1 MLFVGHISIAFLLTY
16 AISKKFVLKDVSI
29 SFVMFLSTLPDIDLL
44 FRLFGIEFGH
54 RSITHS
60 TIIWTIVALAFF
72 AKYRRISV
80 AVYSLAYLSHVVIGD
95 LVVGP
100 INLLYPIGS
109 FVVSG
114 GIRFGTIS
122 HTMTEGILFA
132 IMAIIIIMQNLY
144 KYNSRQHTLLLHY
157 STLDSLFYPV
167 LIAEIIISPIFVLSD
182 RFQDFSNLLSLSHV
196 DTNDIAIAL
205 LHIAM
210 TIAIAFLW
218 IKAKRHTQIRDV
230 SCYRT

>member
-29 SFVMFLSTLPDIDLL
+29 SFVMFLSTLPDIDLV
-44 FRLFGIEFGH
+44 FRLLGLELGH

-60 TIIWTIVALAFF
+60 AIIWAIVALAFF

-95 LVVGP
+95 LIVGP
-100 INLLYPIGS
+100 LNLLYPIGN

-122 HTMTEGILFA
+122 DTMTEGILFV

-144 KYNSRQHTLLLHY
+144 KHNSRQHTLLLHY
-157 STLDSLFYPV
+157 SRLDSFFYPV

-196 DTNDIAIAL
+196 DTNDIVIAL

-218 IKAKRHTQIRDV
+218 KKAKSHTQIKDV
-230 SCYRT
+230 SCYST

>member
-1 MLFVGHISIAFLLTY
+1 MLFVGHISIAFLLTC
-16 AISKKFVLKDVSI
+16 AISKKFVLRDVSI
-29 SFVMFLSTLPDIDLL
+29 SFVMFLSTLPDFDLV
-44 FRLFGIEFGH
+44 FRLLGLQLGH

-60 TIIWTIVALAFF
+60 AIIWAIVALALF

-80 AVYSLAYLSHVVIGD
+80 AVYSLAYLSHIVIGD

-100 INLLYPIGS
+100 INLLYPIGN

-122 HTMTEGILFA
+122 DTMIEGILFA

-144 KYNSRQHTLLLHY
+144 KHNIRQHTLFLQY
-157 STLDSLFYPV
+157 STLDSFFYPV
-167 LIAEIIISPIFVLSD
+167 LIAEIIISPIFVLSNS
-182 RFQDFSNLLSLSHV
+182 FQDFSNLVSLSQLEI
-196 DTNDIAIAL
+196 NGIAIVL

-218 IKAKRHTQIRDV
+218 KKTKSHTQIKDV

>member
-29 SFVMFLSTLPDIDLL
+29 SFVMFLSTLPDIDLV
-44 FRLFGIEFGH
+44 FRLLGLELGH
-54 RSITHS
+54 RSVTHS
-60 TIIWTIVALAFF
+60 AIIWAIVALAFF

-100 INLLYPIGS
+100 INLLYPIGN

-132 IMAIIIIMQNLY
+132 IMAIIIIIQNLY
-144 KYNSRQHTLLLHY
+144 KHNSRQHTLLFHY

-182 RFQDFSNLLSLSHV
+182 RFQDFSSLLSLSHV
-196 DTNDIAIAL
+196 ETNDIAIAL

-218 IKAKRHTQIRDV
+218 KKAKSHTQIRDV